1 MFQTKESA
9 LQYIRQCN
17 CIILPSLYTYWCH
30 SSLYNPYGQSVGKIW
45 CSLPTDIIE
54 VKHELSMLSRAQR
67 FKYTIE
73 HKDLDYA
80 PINYK
85 GNTNPALKYFQ
96 LKVVMPKSR
105 LTEDE
110 KKSFGKDQQYFVDLY
125 RAYSGLGDGRHPKL
139 PNKTKIYIFGY
150 MKTDEMSGKPI
161 DTVWGV
167 REEDLINYANS
178 VQRELY
184 KTHEKYGYIPTNKT
198 QLFPTVTKLY
208 EFESQRQMLNYG
220 TNFKIERARENNLG
234 DSREI

>member
-30 SSLYNPYGQSVGKIW
+30 SSLYSPYGQSVGNVW
-45 CSLPTDIIE
+45 SSLPTDVIE
-54 VKHELSMLSRAQR
+54 VKHEMSMLSRVQR

-73 HKDLDYA
+73 NKNLDYA

-85 GNTNPALKYFQ
+85 VNKNPALKYFQ
-96 LKVVMPKSR
+96 LKVVMPKPR
-105 LTEDE
+105 LTDDE
-110 KKSFGKDQQYFVDLY
+110 KKSLGKDQQYFIDLS
-125 RAYSGLGDGRHPKL
+125 RAYCGLGDGRHPKL

-184 KTHEKYGYIPTNKT
+184 RTQAKYGSVPTSIT
-198 QLFPTVTKLY
+198 PLFPNETKMY
-208 EFESQRQMLNYG
+208 EFEAQRQLLNYG

-234 DSREI
+234 GSREM